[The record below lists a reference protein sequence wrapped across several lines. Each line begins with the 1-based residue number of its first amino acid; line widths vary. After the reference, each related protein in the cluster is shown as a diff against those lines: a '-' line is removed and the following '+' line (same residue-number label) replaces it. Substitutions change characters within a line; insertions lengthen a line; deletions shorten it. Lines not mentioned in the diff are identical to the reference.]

1 MQPCKFSV
9 QRQWGGLHYLY
20 GRQRHRKKN
29 LCLLM
34 QLSFCCNHM
43 NYQVLK
49 WWTRTVQKLCMHNR
63 LESDVCITSWLYV
76 HAKLCQ
82 DVVLVLQ
89 KLLFHNNWVA
99 GTHLPLFTRS
109 NRLYQGL
116 SVYIFGI
123 IVLNLFDDNTL
134 SQMWRNV
141 GFFDET
147 GLKLKKFM
155 LYTCVIHVILK

>member
-1 MQPCKFSV
+1 MCKGSGVACVICMVDRGIAKKISV
-9 QRQWGGLHYLY
+9 SSCSYPFVVITWTTRL
-20 GRQRHRKKN
+20 
-29 LCLLM
+29 
-34 QLSFCCNHM
+34 
-43 NYQVLK
+43 LK
-49 WWTRTVQKLCMHNR
+49 WWTQTVQKLCMHNR

-109 NRLYQGL
+109 NHLYQGL

-155 LYTCVIHVILK
+155 LYTCVTHVLLK